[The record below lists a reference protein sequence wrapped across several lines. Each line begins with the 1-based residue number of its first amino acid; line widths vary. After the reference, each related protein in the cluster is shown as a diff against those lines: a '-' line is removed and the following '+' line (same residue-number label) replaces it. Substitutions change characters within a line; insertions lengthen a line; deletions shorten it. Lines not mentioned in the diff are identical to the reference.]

1 MVGHKNNLLETIAFY
16 ETAIKA
22 RISSQPCV
30 EEEIK
35 KKKLPNIFCQVGLA
49 TMQQFHGKMNGK
61 IAKSTKQQTGDP
73 HTNAPFLGTGG
84 LLSGVKIPDVVLSQR
99 KLF

>member
-1 MVGHKNNLLETIAFY
+1 MLTNTNKCILQVDMVGYKNNLLETIAFY
-16 ETAIKA
+16 ERAIKA

-35 KKKLPNIFCQVGLA
+35 KKLPPSLVCQVGLA

-61 IAKSTKQQTGDP
+61 
-73 HTNAPFLGTGG
+73 
-84 LLSGVKIPDVVLSQR
+84 
-99 KLF
+99 